1 MITYIITG
9 VSKGLGESLANLVMK
24 PDHLLIG
31 VSRQKN
37 QTLINKA
44 KEAGCEIAYYTC
56 DLSDEKSILAFA
68 NRVLTET
75 PISRSEKIILI
86 NNAGVVEPIKKI
98 GKSDPAALA
107 LNVQVNLIAPMVLLN
122 WFIQTFSDHP
132 AKKQVVNV
140 SSGAGS
146 NPYHGWAAYC
156 SSKAGVDMLTRT
168 VALEQSQETHPTEV
182 MAFSPGVMDTEMQGQ
197 IRASDEGNFSK
208 VSQFKEYKAKG
219 LLRTPDLV
227 ASRLL
232 DLLEKG
238 FESGRIYNIQELL

>member
-9 VSKGLGESLANLVMK
+9 VSKGLGESLAKLVMK
-24 PDHLLIG
+24 PDHFLIG

-37 QTLINKA
+37 QTLIDKA
-44 KEAGCEIAYYTC
+44 KEAGCDIAYYTC
-56 DLSDEKSILAFA
+56 DLSDEKSILAFT

-75 PISRSEKIILI
+75 PISRSEKIVLI

-98 GKSDPAALA
+98 GKADPGALA
-107 LNVQVNLIAPMVLLN
+107 LNIQVNLIAPMVLLN

-132 AKKQVVNV
+132 AKKQVVNI
-140 SSGAGS
+140 SSGAGT

-197 IRASDEGNFSK
+197 IRSSDEGNFTK
-208 VSQFKEYKAKG
+208 VSQFRTYKEQG

-227 ASRLL
+227 ASRIL

-238 FESGRIYNIQELL
+238 FESGRVYTIQELL